1 MRKQKGQAIVEFALV
16 FPLMLLF
23 LWGMLYG
30 GLLFKDYLT
39 LSNLARDSARMA
51 SIQGKAQYETIRTNG
66 VQWVNGEGGANQKLL
81 TDLYTWKGDGESFR
95 IADDEAKNSVQVTI
109 TTNLNTSFPGVGFLD
124 FLGIPLPANYRI
136 IYSMHKETT

>member
-1 MRKQKGQAIVEFALV
+1 MRKQKGQAIVEFTLV

-23 LWGMLYG
+23 LWGILYG

-39 LSNLARDSARMA
+39 LSNLARDSARTA
-51 SIQGKAQYETIRTNG
+51 SIQGAAQYDAIRAQGAQQTI
-66 VQWVNGEGGANQKLL
+66 L
-81 TDLYTWKGDGESFR
+81 TDLYTWSGDENSFR
-95 IADDEAKNSVQVTI
+95 ISDDEANNSVQVTLI
-109 TTNLNTSFPGVGFLD
+109 TTLNTSFPGVGLLD